1 MLRYRGH
8 EQGRQMP
15 LQNRVTPFGEIIAV
29 SDRGLFTGNRGILHD
44 PVARTLRR
52 RWASKSW
59 LICLCAFKGR
69 QRTVMAPGHW
79 TELFFLDEATALAAG
94 HRPCFECRRK
104 DAEAFRAAWAAGNGG
119 LRLKTA
125 EMDAMLHGERLSGRE
140 KRVHPL
146 DRPISGLPNGAM
158 IGVGDN
164 SFIVV
169 AGCIRRWTPSGY
181 VTATV
186 EHRCSML
193 LTPPS
198 ILRALTVGYRPRLHP
213 SAFATAHA

>member
-1 MLRYRGH
+1 
-8 EQGRQMP
+8 MP

-44 PVARTLRR
+44 PATRTLGR

-59 LICLCAFKGR
+59 LTCLFAFKGR
-69 QRTVMAPGHW
+69 RRTVMAPGRW

-104 DAEAFRAAWAAGNGG
+104 DAEAFRAAWATGNGSFAP
-119 LRLKTA
+119 KVA

-140 KRVHPL
+140 KRMHPL
-146 DRPISGLPNGAM
+146 DRPISELPDGAM
-158 IGVGDN
+158 IGAGKS
-164 SFIVV
+164 SFVVV
-169 AGCIRRWTPSGY
+169 AGHVRRWTPSGY
-181 VTATV
+181 VAAAV
-186 EHRCSML
+186 APGGAML

-198 ILRALTVGYRPRLHP
+198 TLRVLVAGYRPCFHP
-213 SAFATAHA
+213 SALVTADA

>member
-1 MLRYRGH
+1 
-8 EQGRQMP
+8 MP

-44 PVARTLRR
+44 PATRTLRR

-59 LICLCAFKGR
+59 LTCLCAFKGR
-69 QRTVMAPGHW
+69 RRTVMAPGRW
-79 TELFFLDEATALAAG
+79 TELFSLDEATALAAG
-94 HRPCFECRRK
+94 HRPCFHCRRK
-104 DAEAFRAAWAAGNGG
+104 DAEAFRAAWATGNGG
-119 LRLKTA
+119 LAPKAA

-146 DRPISGLPNGAM
+146 DRPIPGLPDGAM
-158 IGVGDN
+158 IGVGET
-164 SFIVV
+164 SFVVV
-169 AGCIRRWTPSGY
+169 AEGVRRWTPSGY
-181 VTATV
+181 IATTV
-186 EHRCSML
+186 APGGAML

-198 ILRALTVGYRPRLHP
+198 ILRVLAAGYRPRLHP